1 MPTNIRIH
9 SPIFW
14 DISVLN
20 VIGYTISALTYL
32 HLFLLLGVNKEFW
45 LLYLCVNY
53 LCREVLQDHVYTG
66 LLLASELKLVAMA
79 W

>member
-1 MPTNIRIH
+1 MSLAVP
-9 SPIFW
+9 F
-14 DISVLN
+14 VF
-20 VIGYTISALTYL
+20 
-32 HLFLLLGVNKEFW
+32 FLLLGEKKVFW

-53 LCREVLQDHVYTG
+53 LCREVLQDHGSIG